1 MGDSAVLSGIGLG
14 NMYMNLVPY
23 AILIGVNTALETLVS
38 QAWGRRDLV
47 ECGLLLHRSVFIIS
61 CLFVPIAVSVFY
73 IEDFFVMIGLSA
85 EPAMHA
91 QRYLKLL
98 IPCMLMNAVGD
109 AIDLFLIAMGYT
121 QIVLYVQITVIF
133 FHLMA
138 CWLCVSVYGLG
149 IGGAAIA
156 SNLTALL
163 TIIIQIGYMRKRE
176 DLSRA
181 WFLPNK
187 AMFQN
192 LGQFIGMAMPG
203 ILMLTIENLNMEILV
218 LFAGLMHSDDTLA
231 ACVMLVA
238 FGQFTIMIPYGMA
251 LANVAM
257 VGHALGANKPQE
269 AKRNTVLVM
278 VVSIVVAITVALILF
293 ILKDGLLLLYASRDN
308 PVIISEAQ
316 SAFLCF
322 IVAMTFDWTQCNT
335 SGVIKAAGL

>member
-121 QIVLYVQITVIF
+121 
-133 FHLMA
+133 
-138 CWLCVSVYGLG
+138 
-149 IGGAAIA
+149 
-156 SNLTALL
+156 
-163 TIIIQIGYMRKRE
+163 
-176 DLSRA
+176 
-181 WFLPNK
+181 
-187 AMFQN
+187 
-192 LGQFIGMAMPG
+192 
-203 ILMLTIENLNMEILV
+203 
-218 LFAGLMHSDDTLA
+218 
-231 ACVMLVA
+231 
-238 FGQFTIMIPYGMA
+238 
-251 LANVAM
+251 
-257 VGHALGANKPQE
+257 
-269 AKRNTVLVM
+269 
-278 VVSIVVAITVALILF
+278 
-293 ILKDGLLLLYASRDN
+293 
-308 PVIISEAQ
+308 
-316 SAFLCF
+316 
-322 IVAMTFDWTQCNT
+322 
-335 SGVIKAAGL
+335 